1 MFYLK
6 KKLYWL
12 TRKEE
17 KLELYLG
24 GIKEMNNIPD
34 MMFVLDSVKEKIA
47 IKEARRLG
55 IKVVAPLDTNCDPD
69 LVDLPIPG
77 NDDAIRSIQLF
88 CQEMAAAINEGKAAA
103 ADAEGTDEVE
113 APVSEEEAKE
123 QERLEKLEKYR
134 EMLVA
139 DGIEPEELMKLL
151 GGSTKAKTPGKRAA
165 RPAKYQYTDNDG
177 SHKTWTGQGRM
188 PKVIREATES
198 GSATLDD
205 FLIPGQEA

>member
-1 MFYLK
+1 MSDAMKAL
-6 KKLYWL
+6 LNL
-12 TRKEE
+12 RSLRALAKEMSTEQLNEALE
-17 KLELYLG
+17 KLHT
-24 GIKEMNNIPD
+24 
-34 MMFVLDSVKEKIA
+34 
-47 IKEARRLG
+47 
-55 IKVVAPLDTNCDPD
+55 VVEE
-69 LVDLPIPG
+69 
-77 NDDAIRSIQLF
+77 R
-88 CQEMAAAINEGKAAA
+88 QEI
-103 ADAEGTDEVE
+103 DRQ
-113 APVSEEEAKE
+113 EEAKE
-123 QERLEKLEKYR
+123 KERLEKLEKYR

-151 GGSTKAKTPGKRAA
+151 GGNTKAKTPGKRAT

>member
-1 MFYLK
+1 MSDAMKALLNLRSLRALAK
-6 KKLYWL
+6 EMSTEQLNEALEKLHVVVEE
-12 TRKEE
+12 RKE
-17 KLELYLG
+17 
-24 GIKEMNNIPD
+24 ID
-34 MMFVLDSVKEKIA
+34 
-47 IKEARRLG
+47 R
-55 IKVVAPLDTNCDPD
+55 
-69 LVDLPIPG
+69 
-77 NDDAIRSIQLF
+77 
-88 CQEMAAAINEGKAAA
+88 
-103 ADAEGTDEVE
+103 
-113 APVSEEEAKE
+113 EEEAKE
-123 QERLEKLEKYR
+123 KERLEKLEKYR

-198 GSATLDD
+198 GSATLED